1 MRKWLREGDRGGEG
15 MEKPNGRPSV
25 RPSACHAETSSICVF
40 PAGRC
45 AKHGHG
51 GWVGMGLLEKGEVDD
66 TGSARPR
73 MLQAVSLGV
82 P

>member
-1 MRKWLREGDRGGEG
+1 MAEGGREGGEWRSQ
-15 MEKPNGRPSV
+15 MAV
-25 RPSACHAETSSICVF
+25 RPSSCHAETSSICVF